1 MHSAGRRQEGNMRLD
16 KYISQTGT
24 ASRKECARAARAGLI
39 LVDGI
44 AVRDVSAHIDEN
56 SAEVVFC
63 GKTVR
68 WSQFTYVML
77 HKPAGVICTTED
89 TPRSVMRLL
98 PPEFSRRGMFPCGRL
113 DVDTVGLLLITND
126 GPLAHVLLSPKH
138 HVEKV
143 YIYMCDPPI
152 TSQQLERLEAGV
164 DIDGYFTK
172 PARVEEESSC
182 RGRITVT
189 EGKYHQIKRMFAAVG
204 SKIVFLKREQF
215 GPLVLDPTLTEGTWR
230 YLTDAEILALVRL
243 KKNL

>member
-1 MHSAGRRQEGNMRLD
+1 MRLD

-39 LVDGI
+39 LVNGI

-63 GKTVR
+63 GKTVLWR
-68 WSQFTYVML
+68 RYTYVML
-77 HKPAGVICTTED
+77 HKPAGVVCTTED

-98 PPEFSRRGMFPCGRL
+98 PPEFARRGMFPCGRL
-113 DVDTVGLLLITND
+113 DADTVGLLLITND
-126 GPLAHVLLSPKH
+126 GPLAHALLSPRH

-143 YIYMCDPPI
+143 YTYICDPPI
-152 TSQQLERLEAGV
+152 THRQLSQLEAGV
-164 DIDGYFTK
+164 DIDGYLTK
-172 PARVEEESSC
+172 PARVEAQSPD
-182 RGRITVT
+182 RGRIAVT

-215 GPLVLDPTLTEGTWR
+215 GPLVLDPSLAEGTWR
-230 YLTDAEILALVRL
+230 YLTDAEIASLPYMQ
-243 KKNL
+243 NLSE